1 MQTLWLL
8 WICVWKFLR
17 KLKIESPY
25 DLSLPLLGTYPKESK
40 SANYRNTS
48 TSIFVSA
55 LFTAAKRG
63 NQPRCHKQK
72 KRVFLYIFNI
82 HCIHID
88 NIYIV
93 NIHAI
98 HIYCVYIYNEFCLV
112 IKKVKLCHFQ
122 MNRSG
127 YYYVKKNKVWVVVVH
142 TYNASTRE
150 EEAVQSLRVEGQPA
164 VQSEF
169 KPSLKKGKWKKSPN

>member
-1 MQTLWLL
+1 MSQT
-8 WICVWKFLR
+8 
-17 KLKIESPY
+17 E
-25 DLSLPLLGTYPKESK
+25 KES
-40 SANYRNTS
+40 
-48 TSIFVSA
+48 IFIYIQYS
-55 LFTAAKRG
+55 
-63 NQPRCHKQK
+63 
-72 KRVFLYIFNI
+72 LYT
-82 HCIHID
+82 HRQY
-88 NIYIV
+88 IYIV